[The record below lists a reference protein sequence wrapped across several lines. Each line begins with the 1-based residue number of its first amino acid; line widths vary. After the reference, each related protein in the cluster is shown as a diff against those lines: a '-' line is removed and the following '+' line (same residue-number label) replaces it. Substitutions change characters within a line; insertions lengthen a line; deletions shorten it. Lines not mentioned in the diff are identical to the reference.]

1 MKGPRLS
8 SRLKAELR
16 DFVEVVALPALA
28 MVLPWPLCYR
38 VLRRLARSSWLF
50 RDETERAFTQA
61 KALGWVHGD
70 ENTWRQ
76 LKRLTSL
83 VDHAD
88 HYLTRTRSDA
98 WMQKHLTVSG
108 TWPATDAPGLLL
120 TFHWG
125 AGMWAQRHAGAAGVK
140 ASMMVDAAKPEF
152 FQGHWVLFKY
162 IQARIRSIELALHT
176 PTVDAGK
183 NLRPVLAT
191 LRRKESIMAVI
202 DVPAD
207 QVAATVNGELFGRA
221 AHIPKALLRVG
232 VEQAIPITLYMTGY
246 RVDDGQRT
254 LEIIQL
260 GVYQDI
266 DKLASDIFAAL
277 NAAIGRQPTAWHLW
291 GEAPRFF
298 NAATPETN

>member
-1 MKGPRLS
+1 MTGTRWS
-8 SRLKAELR
+8 GRLKAELR
-16 DFVEVVALPALA
+16 DFLEVVALPALA
-28 MVLPWPLCYR
+28 MVLPWSLCYR
-38 VLRRLARSSWLF
+38 VLRRLARWSWLY
-50 RDETERAFTQA
+50 RAETERAFAQA

-70 ENTWRQ
+70 ESTWRQ

-88 HYLTRTRSDA
+88 HYLTRTRSDT
-98 WMQKHLTVSG
+98 WMQKHLIVSG
-108 TWPATDAPGLLL
+108 EWPAPDAPGLLL

-125 AGMWAQRHAGAAGVK
+125 AGMWAQRHAGTAGVK
-140 ASMMVDAAKPEF
+140 ASMMVDAPSPAH
-152 FQGHWVLFKY
+152 FQGHKVLFRY

-176 PTVDAGK
+176 PTVDASK
-183 NLRPVLAT
+183 NLRPVLST

-254 LEIIQL
+254 LDIVQL
-260 GVYQDI
+260 GLYQDI
-266 DKLASDIFAAL
+266 DKLAADIFAAL
-277 NAAIGRQPTAWHLW
+277 NATIARQPTAWHLW

-298 NAATPETN
+298 NAASPELL

>member
-1 MKGPRLS
+1 MTAPTLLVRC
-8 SRLKAELR
+8 KAELR

-38 VLRRLARSSWLF
+38 VLRRLARWQWLY
-50 RDETERAFTQA
+50 RAETERAFQQA
-61 KALGWVHGD
+61 RELGWVTGD
-70 ENTWRQ
+70 ELTWRQ
-76 LKRLTSL
+76 LRRLTSL

-98 WMQKHLTVSG
+98 WMRKYLTVTG
-108 TWPATDAPGLLL
+108 EWPVGDTPGLLL

-125 AGMWAQRHAGAAGVK
+125 AGMWAQRHAGAARVK
-140 ASMMVDAAKPEF
+140 ASMMVDAAKPEY

-162 IQARIRSIELALHT
+162 IQARIRSIELALQT

-191 LRRKESIMAVI
+191 LRRKEAIMAVI

-207 QVAATVNGELFGRA
+207 QVATTVNGELFGRG

-246 RVDDGQRT
+246 RIDDGQRT
-254 LEIIQL
+254 LDIIQL
-260 GVYQDI
+260 GIYKDI

-277 NAAIGRQPTAWHLW
+277 NAAISRQPTAWHLW
-291 GEAPRFF
+291 GESPRFF
-298 NAATPETN
+298 NAPPAGNP

>member
-1 MKGPRLS
+1 MTALRLLGC
-8 SRLKAELR
+8 LKAELR

-28 MVLPWPLCYR
+28 MVLPWPICYR
-38 VLRRLARSSWLF
+38 VLRRLARWSWLY
-50 RDETERAFTQA
+50 RAETERAFAQA

-70 ENTWRQ
+70 ENAWRQ

-98 WMQKHLTVSG
+98 WMQKHLSVTGS
-108 TWPATDAPGLLL
+108 WPAADAPGLLL

-140 ASMMVDAAKPEF
+140 ASMMVDAPTPAH
-152 FQGHWVLFKY
+152 FQGHRVLFRY

-183 NLRPVLAT
+183 SLRPVLAT
-191 LRRKESIMAVI
+191 LRRRENIMAVI

-207 QVAATVNGELFGRA
+207 QVAATVNGDLLGRA

-232 VEQAIPITLYMTGY
+232 VEQAIPVTLYMTGY
-246 RVDDGQRT
+246 RIADGQRT

>member
-1 MKGPRLS
+1 MTALRLLG
-8 SRLKAELR
+8 RLKAELR
-16 DFVEVVALPALA
+16 DFIEVVALPALA
-28 MVLPWPLCYR
+28 MVLPWPICYR
-38 VLRRLARSSWLF
+38 VLRWLARWSWLY
-50 RDETERAFTQA
+50 RAETERAFAQA

-70 ENTWRQ
+70 ENAWRQ

-88 HYLTRTRSDA
+88 HYLTRTRNDA
-98 WMQKHLTVSG
+98 WMQKHLSVTGS
-108 TWPATDAPGLLL
+108 WPAADAPGLLL

-140 ASMMVDAAKPEF
+140 ASMMVDAPTPEH
-152 FQGHWVLFKY
+152 FQGHRVLFRY

-183 NLRPVLAT
+183 SLRPVLAT
-191 LRRKESIMAVI
+191 LRRRENIMAVI

-232 VEQAIPITLYMTGY
+232 VEQAIPVTLYMTGY
-246 RVDDGQRT
+246 RIADGQRT

-277 NAAIGRQPTAWHLW
+277 NDAIGRQPTAWHLW

>member
-260 GVYQDI
+260 GRYQDI